1 MDLETL
7 FSGSKWD
14 IIKKL
19 SEKSYSPLELSKE
32 INTTVANTSQ
42 QLKILEMLG
51 IIKRE
56 KVENHNK
63 KGKPKT
69 RFALAYDFA
78 YIILLSKDIADKRL
92 LKLNPKQADYFRN
105 LLFLEKT
112 KMNQER

>member
-1 MDLETL
+1 MDLENL

-19 SEKSYSPLELSKE
+19 SERSYSPLELSQE
-32 INTTVANTSQ
+32 LNTTVANTSQ

-56 KVENHNK
+56 KTDNHNQ

-69 RFALAYDFA
+69 RFVLAEDFA
-78 YIILLSKDIADKRL
+78 YIILLSRDATDKKL
-92 LKLNPKQADYFRN
+92 LKLNPKQADYFKN
-105 LLFLEKT
+105 LLLFEKT
-112 KMNQER
+112 TLNQER

>member
-1 MDLETL
+1 MNLETL

-19 SEKSYSPLELSKE
+19 SERRYSPFELSRE
-32 INTTVANTSQ
+32 LNTTVANISQ

-56 KVENHNK
+56 KAENHNE

-69 RFALAYDFA
+69 RFALADDFA
-78 YIILLSKDIADKRL
+78 YIILLSRDAADKKL
-92 LKLNPKQADYFRN
+92 LKLNPKQADYFKN
-105 LLFLEKT
+105 LMLLEKS
-112 KMNQER
+112 NIES